1 MNKTFL
7 YIAGGIVALVLLY
20 FVFKN
25 QISNTVTK
33 AEGDSYNVADDKSK
47 VTQEYAAKI
56 AASTDSFE
64 KDDLIKERDE
74 KLKELDEIAILR
86 IIYKQEYSATAPSYY
101 TYEQL
106 KTAITNKRNEKL
118 AIAVKEYKKVALK
131 SPSADL
137 NTPEKIYSAIDTINA
152 EKQKQKEDAAETVR
166 LNTLKTDWA
175 NRRAELGRLIGNC
188 KSAIYVRGLEGN
200 KLWLGKKSDDGLLQQ
215 VEHLSTRDF
224 WYFFE
229 HAYISW
235 ANDHNDLIKDLIAIH
250 NNGLLYGKASISAR
264 AILERRWNGDW
275 AAVAGINEYGELIQK

>member
-33 AEGDSYNVADDKSK
+33 AEGDSYNVSDDKSK

-64 KDDLIKERDE
+64 KDYLIKERDE
-74 KLKELDEIAILR
+74 KLKELDEIANLR

-101 TYEQL
+101 TYGQL
-106 KTAITNKRNEKL
+106 NTAITNKRNEKL

-131 SPSADL
+131 APSADL

-152 EKQKQKEDAAETVR
+152 EKEKIARDNKKKDEDNQLRDAWNIKRARVDYLVGQLIVSIRKANAAIVGDKFYSTNLLTTVSNYSDAEFIYWKELFFQQMKSHFNEDAMQHMAIARDKGTGTEELKSIASSVLTRWQYLNAAGKFTV
-166 LNTLKTDWA
+166 
-175 NRRAELGRLIGNC
+175 
-188 KSAIYVRGLEGN
+188 
-200 KLWLGKKSDDGLLQQ
+200 
-215 VEHLSTRDF
+215 
-224 WYFFE
+224 
-229 HAYISW
+229 
-235 ANDHNDLIKDLIAIH
+235 
-250 NNGLLYGKASISAR
+250 
-264 AILERRWNGDW
+264 
-275 AAVAGINEYGELIQK
+275 NEFGQIE